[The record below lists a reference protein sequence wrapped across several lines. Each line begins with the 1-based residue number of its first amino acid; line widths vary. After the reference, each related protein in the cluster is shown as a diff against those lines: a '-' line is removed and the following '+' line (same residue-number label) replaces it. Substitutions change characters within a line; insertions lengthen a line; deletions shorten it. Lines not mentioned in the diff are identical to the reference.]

1 MTVILGVE
9 STAHTF
15 GMSLVRDG
23 EVIDQRAARYETETG
38 GMVPFDVAEHHRT
51 NWFDVAKPLFNEA
64 DEIDAV
70 AYSQGPG
77 IGQALRIGGTVAKS
91 IASRRGLPLVPVNH
105 CVAHLEVGRWSADAD
120 DPVLLY
126 VSGANTQV
134 IAYEGGRYRVFGET
148 LDMGVGNFLD
158 SLAREFGFG
167 FPGGPR
173 IEEAAEDG
181 EEFLSLPYS
190 VKGMDVSLGGLFTK
204 AKRMYHNEGV
214 SVEDLSYSVQ
224 ETVFAMLTEITERA
238 LSHTGKDAVVLGGGV
253 VCNDRLQNMVATMCE
268 ERGASMHAPDPMYLR
283 DNAGMIGVAGE
294 QLLESGHTV
303 AVSEAVI
310 KPKQRTDDVAVPYR

>member
-1 MTVILGVE
+1 M
-9 STAHTF
+9 
-15 GMSLVRDG
+15 
-23 EVIDQRAARYETETG
+23 
-38 GMVPFDVAEHHRT
+38 
-51 NWFDVAKPLFNEA
+51 
-64 DEIDAV
+64 
-70 AYSQGPG
+70 
-77 IGQALRIGGTVAKS
+77 
-91 IASRRGLPLVPVNH
+91 NH
-105 CVAHLEVGRWSADAD
+105 CVAHLEVGRWSADAE

-126 VSGANTQV
+126 VSGANTQI

-204 AKRMYHNEGV
+204 VKRMYHNEGV

-268 ERGASMHAPDPMYLR
+268 ERGASMHAPEQMYLR

-294 QLLESGHTV
+294 LLLESGHTV
-303 AVSEAVI
+303 GVSEAVI